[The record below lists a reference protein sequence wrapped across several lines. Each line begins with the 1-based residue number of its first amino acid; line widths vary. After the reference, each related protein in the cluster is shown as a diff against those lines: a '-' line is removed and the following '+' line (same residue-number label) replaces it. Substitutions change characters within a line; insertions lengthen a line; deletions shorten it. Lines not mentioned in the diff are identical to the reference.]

1 METTYYSNLGLRGE
15 ALHFNRYTLNFHEN
29 IELIL
34 TLFFIIYTQRINGY
48 LQAGVVQELNW
59 GNILF
64 ILDKYG
70 R

>member
-1 METTYYSNLGLRGE
+1 MG
-15 ALHFNRYTLNFHEN
+15 YTLNFHEN

-34 TLFFIIYTQRINGY
+34 TLLFIIYTQRINGS